1 MTMKEWIIYIPYW
14 GKKYPLIIQDTWKID
29 QDTWK
34 IDQDNWEIVHISC
47 EIINLNQDYLKE
59 DLPSLLTDIQW
70 MIKEELSQK
79 ATKELK
85 HSENWIK
92 NSLSNAEEHFSFD
105 FWEEGI
111 DADVILDYFKNKK

>member
-14 GKKYPLIIQDTWKID
+14 GKKYPLII

-59 DLPSLLTDIQW
+59 DLPSLLMDIEW
-70 MIKEELSQK
+70 MIREELSQK

-85 HSENWIK
+85 HSESWTK
-92 NSLSNAEEHFSFD
+92 NFSTDTEEHFSFD

-111 DADVILDYFKNKK
+111 DADVILEYFKNKESKKE